1 MTYRYPKLDT
11 YVRLRAIVGDARTGK
26 PGILPMAAS
35 TWWAGVAAG
44 RYPKPV
50 KLGPRITAWRLADVL
65 AVAAGSED

>member
-1 MTYRYPKLDT
+1 MTIKLT
-11 YVRLRAIVGDARTGK
+11 TQNQFVRLRAIVGDPRTGK
-26 PGILPMAAS
+26 MGILPIAPS

-44 RYPKPV
+44 RYPQPV